1 MAEPNRIQDWNP
13 PERPRRPSAAAGL
26 PLIAAAAGAAVVWA
40 LLGPVP
46 ALLAVGGV
54 GAGFALWWGSQ
65 GSRMLRRLRARPARD
80 ARLMNLV
87 AGLAGKLGRPIPDVF
102 EADAPPN
109 AFAVPHSKRGAIV
122 VSDSLLESATRT
134 ELEAVVAACLVRL
147 DDPSFRRV
155 RWIALVGRGGPGDG
169 IRPRRGGRGRD
180 PLSARAR
187 RRRREGLPRAR
198 SRGAVRVRRGRAVAA
213 PAGGARRG
221 ATGPVGA
228 GVAPVDP
235 AGRGPRRSRI
245 GRERKSRQGATFRLS
260 AARKG

>member
-13 PERPRRPSAAAGL
+13 PARPRRPSAAAGL

-169 IRPRRGGRGRD
+169 PATGYDLDVRAAAVTRYPPALAAAVEKASPARGPAAPFAFVAD
-180 PLSARAR
+180 APWQPPPAARAAELR
-187 RRRREGLPRAR
+187 DL
-198 SRGAVRVRRGRAVAA
+198 
-213 PAGGARRG
+213 
-221 ATGPVGA
+221 
-228 GVAPVDP
+228 
-235 AGRGPRRSRI
+235 
-245 GRERKSRQGATFRLS
+245 
-260 AARKG
+260 